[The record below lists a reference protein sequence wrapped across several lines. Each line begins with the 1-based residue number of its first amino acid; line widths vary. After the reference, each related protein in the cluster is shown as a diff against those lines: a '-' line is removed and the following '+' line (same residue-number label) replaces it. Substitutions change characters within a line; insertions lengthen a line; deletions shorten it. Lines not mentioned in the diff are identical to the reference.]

1 MKNQLQKNKRKDG
14 TGEYMEERSLR
25 VYSSEKTF
33 FSKITNTLT
42 KLLIPTKVSLN
53 GMMISMKR
61 NNVLKAYENSLNV
74 EKIEDENR
82 REAISKKVDD
92 TYALYLESIDKYI
105 MDSIYKK
112 VKNDT
117 ASEFEKEALSQYY
130 MITHLKETGYTE
142 YKYKKQMYLMRLDY
156 ETVSNE
162 KTKILEKYKKFYAAE
177 MEILYKGLLKHYSI
191 RLADNLS
198 DGEKQEIYNKI
209 FKTLEEYI
217 SNILPIKME
226 IDNNDT
232 YKEILDGY
240 NEFERFTVGKLDQN
254 DNIEKNMILL
264 GISRKLFTH
273 SLPLVVAEQ
282 CYIKLLKDARSL
294 IVDTKIAKKQQKAYS
309 LLINIMEEYNVRLL
323 STKIYWDKPSQ
334 REEYKA
340 FWNEYKKINE
350 LKDSNYDEYI
360 KQKEILF
367 VESDLKKVSVNENKY
382 YKIIKFY
389 KNRLVELG
397 AMRKLMNSYSS
408 DGKYTKVVK
417 NEKKK
422 KSKKEKVVV

>member
-1 MKNQLQKNKRKDG
+1 
-14 TGEYMEERSLR
+14 MEERSLR

-42 KLLIPTKVSLN
+42 KLLIPTRVGIN

-61 NNVLKAYENSLNV
+61 NNVLKAYENSLSI
-74 EKIEDENR
+74 EKLEEANR
-82 REAISKKVDD
+82 KEQITRKLDD

-142 YKYKKQMYLMRLDY
+142 YKYRKQMYLMRLDY

-162 KTKILEKYKKFYAAE
+162 KVKIFEKYKRFYGME
-177 MEILYKGLLKHYSI
+177 METLYKGLLKHYSI
-191 RLADNLS
+191 RLADHLS
-198 DGEKQEIYNKI
+198 DGEKQEVYEKI

-217 SNILPIKME
+217 SSILPIKLE
-226 IDNNDT
+226 IDENNT
-232 YKEILDGY
+232 YKEVLEGY
-240 NEFERFTVGKLDQN
+240 NNFERFTVGKLDQN
-254 DNIEKNMILL
+254 DHIEKNMILL

-282 CYIKLLKDARSL
+282 CYMKLLEDIRSL
-294 IVDTKIAKKQQKAYS
+294 IVDTKIIRKQEKAYS
-309 LLINIMEEYNVRLL
+309 LLINIMEEYKIKLL
-323 STKIYWDKPSQ
+323 STKIYWDKPSL
-334 REEYKA
+334 RDEYKA
-340 FWNEYKKINE
+340 FWNEYKAITE
-350 LKDSNYDEYI
+350 LKDKDYDEYV

-367 VESDLKKVSVNENKY
+367 IRNDLKEVYLNENKY

-389 KNRLVELG
+389 KNKLVELG
-397 AMRKLMNSYSS
+397 EMRELMNSYSS
-408 DGKYTKVVK
+408 EGSYSKGLKK
-417 NEKKK
+417 AKKK
-422 KSKKEKVVV
+422 RGRKPKVAV

>member
-1 MKNQLQKNKRKDG
+1 MRSQLQKNKRKDG

-177 MEILYKGLLKHYSI
+177 MEILYKGFLKHYSI
-191 RLADNLS
+191 RLADNIS

-226 IDNNDT
+226 LDNDDT

-340 FWNEYKKINE
+340 FWNEYKKVNE

-367 VESDLKKVSVNENKY
+367 VESDLKKVSINENKY